1 MIPDV
6 VHGIGPILHDVG
18 YAAIQTSDIRIES
31 APLLV
36 PLAGFRDQQE
46 FAMPR
51 MKPATA
57 TNRLLDALPDRDRRR
72 LLAKCDEVELVPPDM
87 LHEAG
92 TLEQHVYFPTE
103 GLISLVTPLDAC
115 AGLEVVLVGSEGMV
129 GVSLLLGVPV
139 SPLHHLVQGAG
150 SALRMTAA
158 SFRRELEQSPALR
171 RRLNRYVY
179 VKMQQIAQTAACI
192 RFHVVEE
199 RLARWLLMTH
209 DRSHADEFHATHEFL
224 AYVLG
229 VRRVGITKAATSLQ
243 NRALIRYRRGE
254 VTILDRR
261 GLEAR
266 SCGCYGAANELY
278 DRILGAAANH

>member
-1 MIPDV
+1 
-6 VHGIGPILHDVG
+6 
-18 YAAIQTSDIRIES
+18 
-31 APLLV
+31 
-36 PLAGFRDQQE
+36 
-46 FAMPR
+46 MPR
-51 MKPATA
+51 MKPAIA
-57 TNRLLDALPDRDRRR
+57 TNRLLSALPNADRRR
-72 LLAKCDEVELVPPDM
+72 ILGHCEQIELSSADI

-92 TLEQHVYFPTE
+92 TLQQHVYFPT
-103 GLISLVTPLDAC
+103 GGFISLVTPLDAC

-129 GVSLLLGVPV
+129 GVSILLGVAV

-158 SFRRELEQSPALR
+158 SFRRELEQGPALR

-192 RFHVVEE
+192 RFHVVEA

-209 DRSHADEFHATHEFL
+209 DRSHSDRFHATHEFL
-224 AYVLG
+224 AYMLG

-243 NRALIRYRRGE
+243 RQSLIGYRRGE
-254 VTILDRR
+254 ITILDRK

-266 SCGCYGAANELY
+266 SCGCYFAANDLY
-278 DRILGAAANH
+278 DRILGSAVH

>member
-1 MIPDV
+1 
-6 VHGIGPILHDVG
+6 
-18 YAAIQTSDIRIES
+18 
-31 APLLV
+31 
-36 PLAGFRDQQE
+36 
-46 FAMPR
+46 MPR
-51 MKPATA
+51 MKTSIAA
-57 TNRLLDALPDRDRRR
+57 NRLLAALPDRDRNRV
-72 LLAKCDEVELVPPDM
+72 LAQCVEVELASPDI

-92 TLEQHVYFPTE
+92 TLQRHVYFPTG
-103 GLISLVTPLDAC
+103 GLISLVTPLAAC

-129 GVSLLLGVPV
+129 GVSILLGVPV

-158 SFRRELEQSPALR
+158 TFRRELERSPALR

-192 RFHVVEE
+192 RFHVVEA

-209 DRSHADEFHATHEFL
+209 DRSHSDEFRATHEFL
-224 AYVLG
+224 AYMLG

-243 NRALIRYRRGE
+243 NQSLIRYRRGE
-254 VTILDRR
+254 VRILDRP
-261 GLEAR
+261 GLEAS

-278 DRILGAAANH
+278 DRILGPVASHA